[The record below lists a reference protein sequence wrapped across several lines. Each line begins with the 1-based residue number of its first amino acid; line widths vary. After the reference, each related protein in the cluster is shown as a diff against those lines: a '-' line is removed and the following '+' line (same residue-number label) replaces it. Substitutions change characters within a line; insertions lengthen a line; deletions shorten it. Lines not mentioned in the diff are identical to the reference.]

1 MRYTISRLRTADHDL
16 VASIATNRLARSPG
30 HPFYERLNRVLDEAG
45 FDRFVEE
52 RCKPF
57 YAAGYGRPSIPPGV
71 YFRMLM
77 VGYFEGIDSQRGIAW
92 RCTDSLALREFLGV
106 GLGDRVPD
114 HSSLSVIRQRL
125 PLDLHEEVFVFV
137 LKVLAQKGVL
147 RGKTIG
153 VDATT
158 LEANAAM
165 KSIVRRD
172 TGESW
177 REYIRRLAAE
187 EGVEDP
193 SDDDARRMDRGR
205 PKKRVSNEDW
215 ASPSDPQSRIT
226 KLKDGRTRLGY
237 KAEHVVDLET
247 EAVLAATIYP
257 GDASDGETFVE
268 SLSRSQENVARA
280 DSEGFAE
287 EVVTDKGYHKASTLA
302 EVQDYGIRTYIPE
315 RNEPTKRRWRDKPR
329 EWREAFFSN
338 RRRVRGPRDDAF
350 SGFERNDSKEAS
362 LTSAPPEEHDAPGC
376 AASRRC
382 RSVTSSRS
390 PRRISDCSCVYCSA
404 SGRRGAS
411 RGTPLWHL
419 PSCIS
424 LRRPFDA
431 FTASSIVSPTTVA
444 PQCMR
449 SRWIDFSSS
458 PLPIRWLLQRAAR
471 KPCQDAEGD
480 HQALA
485 RRWLACSWVRAQ
497 GTRYSAPR
505 ISRLSRVREIAR
517 PCTEDGLRC
526 GCWSWNAVAVR
537 RISRRKTG
545 VVRAPRRVRG

>member
-1 MRYTISRLRTADHDL
+1 MALGRREGSYGEMW
-16 VASIATNRLARSPG
+16 IATNRLARSPG
-30 HPFYERLNRVLDEAG
+30 HPFYERLNRVLGAAG

-57 YAAGYGRPSIPPGV
+57 YAAGHGRPSIPPGV

-114 HSSLSVIRQRL
+114 HSSLTVIRQRL
-125 PLDLHEEVFVFV
+125 ALDLHEEVFVFV

-193 SDDDARRMDRGR
+193 TDDDARRMDRGR
-205 PKKRVSNEDW
+205 PKKRVSNQDW
-215 ASPSDPQSRIT
+215 ASAADPESRIT

-237 KAEHVVDLET
+237 KAEHVVDLQT

-257 GDASDGETFVE
+257 GDASDGETFVD

-280 DSEGFAE
+280 ESEAFAE
-287 EVVTDKGYHKASTLA
+287 EVVTDKGLPHGEHTGRGAGLRNSHVHPGAQRTDEAALAGQAARMARGIFQQPPPRASGQGTTA
-302 EVQDYGIRTYIPE
+302 ATASGGATG
-315 RNEPTKRRWRDKPR
+315 TKLRP
-329 EWREAFFSN
+329 
-338 RRRVRGPRDDAF
+338 RVRHRSGAAHLAARNRERAEALRRHARGEESWVADARAVRDRVA
-350 SGFERNDSKEAS
+350 
-362 LTSAPPEEHDAPGC
+362 EELAGTRIARICPH
-376 AASRRC
+376 RC
-382 RSVTSSRS
+382 RS
-390 PRRISDCSCVYCSA
+390 
-404 SGRRGAS
+404 GR
-411 RGTPLWHL
+411 
-419 PSCIS
+419 
-424 LRRPFDA
+424 
-431 FTASSIVSPTTVA
+431 V
-444 PQCMR
+444 
-449 SRWIDFSSS
+449 
-458 PLPIRWLLQRAAR
+458 
-471 KPCQDAEGD
+471 
-480 HQALA
+480 
-485 RRWLACSWVRAQ
+485 
-497 GTRYSAPR
+497 SAP
-505 ISRLSRVREIAR
+505 S
-517 PCTEDGLRC
+517 
-526 GCWSWNAVAVR
+526 
-537 RISRRKTG
+537 
-545 VVRAPRRVRG
+545 